1 MLLSAIS
8 LVTPSLVTPIVA
20 QHIISQRCFSDR
32 MSSANQ
38 IVAYI
43 STIPGAVRLSCVI
56 LNFISGVCMASSWAT
71 NTSYGSFFN
80 FTSWMGLIL
89 SIFIFIAQSLE
100 VYQRPAFRQY
110 PWKAIELGYSGL
122 WSFFYL
128 VASCCI
134 ANLWHATA
142 ATIFG
147 FFTCALYVG
156 LTYLSYQAW
165 RTGQDTVDNIYSEY
179 DTSGVSYQN
188 SDPSYGSRPGTDPH
202 LPAPHHQGG
211 TDMMDSPN
219 LGVKMVP
226 SLTITS
232 TANTARLELVD

>member
-1 MLLSAIS
+1 
-8 LVTPSLVTPIVA
+8 
-20 QHIISQRCFSDR
+20 
-32 MSSANQ
+32 
-38 IVAYI
+38 
-43 STIPGAVRLSCVI
+43 
-56 LNFISGVCMASSWAT
+56 MASSWAT

-156 LTYLSYQAW
+156 LVIYKIFFCPAVYYLIRRIYPTKLGGQARTQW
-165 RTGQDTVDNIYSEY
+165 TTFIQVGFWTGQNVILCYSL
-179 DTSGVSYQN
+179 Q
-188 SDPSYGSRPGTDPH
+188 
-202 LPAPHHQGG
+202 
-211 TDMMDSPN
+211 
-219 LGVKMVP
+219 
-226 SLTITS
+226 SL
-232 TANTARLELVD
+232 